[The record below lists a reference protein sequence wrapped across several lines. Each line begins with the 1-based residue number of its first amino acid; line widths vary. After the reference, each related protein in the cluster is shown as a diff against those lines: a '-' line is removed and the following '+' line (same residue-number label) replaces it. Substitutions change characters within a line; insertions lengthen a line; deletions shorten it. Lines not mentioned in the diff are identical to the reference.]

1 MSRVPT
7 FSKTLKKI
15 TPLIVLK
22 FIRKHRDKIAGGI
35 EQVLASI
42 VSMVG
47 LIFLSRL
54 MSIDDF
60 GILAI
65 ATGIWLIME
74 MIQHS
79 SIISPFIMSCP
90 NPKKS
95 PLEFGSWMA
104 FNTVAAILVPI
115 AFLIIGFLLLPLVP
129 QFAQGLMLSAPM
141 TLVGML
147 YMFSRRVHYHRRDRK
162 SLLIQTLTYGL
173 SYVLA
178 LLVVV
183 INIETI
189 TPAWGVMILTL
200 AYGIPAFAFTL
211 YVATSARFDNQV
223 WARIVREKKLI
234 FQLGAAG
241 SVWQLSYV
249 GTLIILS
256 VLSTP
261 AAVAIFSITRTMVR
275 PITIMLSTLLAVDF
289 SRAVR
294 AHKAGGN
301 AGLRKVVSSIWF
313 ASAALTSIPIALL
326 LFFPDFF
333 LSLIYSEK
341 YAHATFELQLRV
353 LLFLPMIYGTP
364 LDMGLAILRDTKFLV
379 RTHTISLVIG
389 IIILLGFY
397 SLGQINATTA
407 LASLV
412 VARSVTL
419 PMLHIRYHQMM
430 GLMAKDPQTPTP
442 QTSVKSAKTRK
453 PSGIKLDSRRVS
465 ATQIVRQK
473 DA

>member
-1 MSRVPT
+1 MFRFPALGNILQ
-7 FSKTLKKI
+7 KMA
-15 TPLIVLK
+15 PGIVLK
-22 FIRKHRDKIAGGI
+22 FLRTHRDKIAGGI

-90 NPKKS
+90 DPRRD
-95 PLEFGSWMA
+95 PLEFGSWLI
-104 FNTVAAILVPI
+104 FNLVAACVIPVI
-115 AFLIIGFLLLPLVP
+115 FLGAGFLLLPLVP
-129 QFAQGLMLSAPM
+129 EFAQGLMFAAPM

-147 YMFSRRVHYHRRDRK
+147 YMFARRVHYHRRDRK
-162 SLLIQTLTYGL
+162 SLLIQTLAYGL

-183 INIETI
+183 INVETI

-200 AYGIPAFAFTL
+200 AYGLPALVFTL
-211 YVATSARFDNQV
+211 YIATKARFDTQV
-223 WARIVREKKLI
+223 WQRIYREKKLI

-294 AHKAGGN
+294 AHKA
-301 AGLRKVVSSIWF
+301 AGLKGLQKVVSGIWF
-313 ASAALTSIPIALL
+313 ASAALTTAPILL
-326 LFFPDFF
+326 LLIFPDFF

-364 LDMGLAILRDTKFLV
+364 LDMGLAILRDTRFLM
-379 RTHTISLVIG
+379 RAHLISLSIG
-389 IIILLGFY
+389 ILILLGFY
-397 SLGQINATTA
+397 FLGQINATTA

-412 VARSVTL
+412 IARTVTL
-419 PMLHIRYHQMM
+419 PMLHMRYHRRIR
-430 GLMAKDPQTPTP
+430 GAALKNEGASTT
-442 QTSVKSAKTRK
+442 KSGFSRL
-453 PSGIKLDSRRVS
+453 KLEARPING
-465 ATQIVRQK
+465 AQIVRHK